1 MQLNFPSQTI
11 FPLKRGRTVRPP
23 GVYPRQQVAE
33 LLSRRVFE
41 MDEAFRPWCEY
52 IAMLCPCF
60 EWTGQ
65 QAFMQ
70 EEWADV
76 EDFALNW
83 QPFTEEEFEQAMA
96 APFVPDDE
104 PYSGMVTTRPE
115 GDLIIVINGRSYY
128 QSLERHPFSLAF
140 AERYMDD
147 LRADSHI
154 IHPRNLVDY
163 SGIKDQGWMIR
174 EGRYA
179 EAQEIL
185 RSVKM
190 SEGDYL
196 YIPGDGIG
204 LYSLVARQ
212 RGLAYHSTEP
222 GGCGKLA
229 VWMDLIS
236 SVMPYDPDKTDGI
249 LIASQLVPYEPG
261 VVHHTGRRVII
272 DQQRWYE
279 NHPQDLR
286 IIPLTGHRVSHSH
299 GVLNGYQPKA
309 LLRRGWTDEELK
321 YILLKSEQLGGHLVC
336 DDKSMLSK
344 CALSGMMIY
353 TQAYAGRGPRGWMLP
368 PPLEGTYL
376 QIGRAKKNID
386 PMTRADVNVL
396 EGLSHGFSGRA
407 PVFFGAAGE
416 RVYSPYHETS
426 QQFKSLMVWESSTR
440 FYKMYGQYRER
451 VRYRASVWLVNGKDQ
466 ISIRSRLVP
475 EAVIAVIYGRAM
487 YSAEPALEQREYRG
501 GYWYTPVNLGAVVG
515 RVADVQIPR
524 SVPGHMVAKMME
536 QDKWPDEQTYDFMV
550 QQGLRPSRDIKHVQ
564 FQL

>member
-11 FPLKRGRTVRPP
+11 FPLKRGRKVRPP
-23 GVYPRQQVAE
+23 GAYPRQQVAD

-41 MDEAFRPWCEY
+41 LDETLRPWCEY

-60 EWTGQ
+60 EWTGD

-83 QPFTEEEFEQAMA
+83 QPYTEEELEQAS
-96 APFVPDDE
+96 APSFVPEDE
-104 PYSGMVTTRPE
+104 PYCGMVTTRQE
-115 GDLIIVINGRSYY
+115 GELIVVINNRSYY
-128 QSLERHPFSLAF
+128 QSFDNHEFSLKF
-140 AERYMDD
+140 AERYVDD
-147 LRADSHI
+147 LRRDSHL

-174 EGRYA
+174 EGRYE

-190 SEGDYL
+190 EEDDYL

-212 RGLAYHSTEP
+212 RGLAYFSTEP
-222 GGCGKLA
+222 GECGRLA
-229 VWMDLIS
+229 LWMGLIS
-236 SVMPYDPDKTDGI
+236 SKMPYDPDKTDGI
-249 LIASQLVPYEPG
+249 LIASQLVPYAPE
-261 VVHHTGRRVII
+261 VVHHAGRRVII
-272 DQQRWYE
+272 DQQRWYD

-286 IIPLTGHRVSHSH
+286 VIPSTGHRVSHSH
-299 GVLNGYQPKA
+299 GVLNGYQPKT
-309 LLRRGWTDEELK
+309 LLRQGWTDGELR

-336 DDKSMLSK
+336 DDKAMLSK
-344 CALSGMMIY
+344 CALSGMTVY
-353 TQAYAGRGPRGWMLP
+353 TQAYAGRGPRGWLKP
-368 PPLEGTYL
+368 PPMEGTYM
-376 QIGRAKKNID
+376 QIGRAKKCID
-386 PMTRADVNVL
+386 PRTRADVNVI
-396 EGLSHGFSGRA
+396 EGLPHGIVGRV
-407 PVFFGAAGE
+407 PIFYGSSQE

-426 QQFKSLMVWESSTR
+426 QKFKSLMVWETENR

-451 VRYRASVWLVNGKDQ
+451 VRYRASIWLVRGKEE
-466 ISIRSRLVP
+466 IAIRSRLIP
-475 EAVIAVIYGRAM
+475 ESVVAVVYGRAM

-515 RVADVQIPR
+515 RTADVQVPR
-524 SVPGHMVAKMME
+524 SVPGHVVAKMAE
-536 QDKWPDEQTYDFMV
+536 QDKWPDEQSYDFMIKR
-550 QQGLRPSRDIKHVQ
+550 GLRPSRDLKNAL
-564 FQL
+564 FQC

>member
-1 MQLNFPSQTI
+1 
-11 FPLKRGRTVRPP
+11 
-23 GVYPRQQVAE
+23 
-33 LLSRRVFE
+33 
-41 MDEAFRPWCEY
+41 
-52 IAMLCPCF
+52 
-60 EWTGQ
+60 
-65 QAFMQ
+65 MQ

-83 QPFTEEEFEQAMA
+83 QPFTEEELEQAS
-96 APFVPDDE
+96 APSFVPEKE
-104 PYSGMVTTRPE
+104 PYSGMVTTRQE
-115 GDLIIVINGRSYY
+115 GDLIIVINGRGYY
-128 QSLERHPFSLAF
+128 QSFERHPFSLGF

-147 LRADSHI
+147 LRADSYV

-163 SGIKDQGWMIR
+163 SGIKDQGWMLR
-174 EGRYA
+174 EGRYE

-185 RSVKM
+185 RSVRM

-222 GGCGKLA
+222 GECGKLA

-249 LIASQLVPYEPG
+249 LIASQLVPYEPR
-261 VVHHTGRRVII
+261 VVQHAGRRVII

-279 NHPQDLR
+279 DHPQELR
-286 IIPLTGHRVSHSH
+286 VIPLTGHRVSHSH
-299 GVLNGYQPKA
+299 GVLNGYQPKT

-321 YILLKSEQLGGHLVC
+321 YILLKSEQIGGHLVC
-336 DDKSMLSK
+336 NDKSMLSK
-344 CALSGMMIY
+344 CALSGMTVY
-353 TQAYAGRGPRGWMLP
+353 TQAYAGRGPRGWMHP

-376 QIGRAKKNID
+376 HIGRGKKEID
-386 PMTRADVNVL
+386 PVTKADTNVI
-396 EGLSHGFSGRA
+396 EGLPHGIIGRA
-407 PVFFGAAGE
+407 PVFFGAARE
-416 RVYSPYHETS
+416 RVYSPYHEKS

-451 VRYRASVWLVNGKDQ
+451 VRYRASVWPVGGREQ
-466 ISIRSRLVP
+466 IAIRSRLVP
-475 EAVIAVIYGRAM
+475 EAVVAVVYGRAM

-515 RVADVQIPR
+515 RVADIQVPR
-524 SVPGHMVAKMME
+524 SVPGHVVAKMTE
-536 QDKWPDEQTYDFMV
+536 QDKWPDESTYNYMI
-550 QQGLRPSRDIKHVQ
+550 QRGLRPSRDIKNVQ